1 MQKIW
6 YFFIFTS
13 KHVVDPLHM
22 FSWGNKKK
30 YLSGY
35 MYHMTL
41 VTLCIVRVSRAKLS
55 ANVPAGCK
63 M

>member
-1 MQKIW
+1 
-6 YFFIFTS
+6 
-13 KHVVDPLHM
+13 M

-35 MYHMTL
+35 LYHMTL
-41 VTLCIVRVSRAKLS
+41 VTLCIVRASRAKLS

-63 M
+63 MITIIILSIGTNWPEQTV